1 MCIAA
6 SVSYHVL
13 RVLEGWKEGTEWQ
26 GQHDT
31 LAYPITAV
39 PGEYW

>member
-1 MCIAA
+1 MCIVA

-13 RVLEGWKEGTEWQ
+13 RVLERWKKGAEWKE
-26 GQHDT
+26 QHDT
-31 LAYPITAV
+31 HVHPITAV